1 VSNPDTHVILRDAI
15 QKVGVKRIASALE
28 VSQSLVYKWCQP
40 HKDGEMP
47 DSSGVTNPLDR
58 LMLVYELTQ
67 DLEIVQYI
75 CRQAGGYYTPNPPA
89 EGAVGKRFVSETVQ
103 ILDKFADLMRYAEQ
117 SLHNDGRI
125 DPEEGKKLRKDWDR
139 LKSRLESFV
148 RSCEDGHFDLN
159 KDERG
164 VTKP

>member
-1 VSNPDTHVILRDAI
+1 MSNPDTHVILRDAI
-15 QKVGVKRIASALE
+15 QRVGVKKIATALD

-40 HKDGEMP
+40 HKDGELP

-58 LMLVYELTQ
+58 LLVVYNETK
-67 DLEIVQYI
+67 DIEIVQYI
-75 CRQAGGYYTPNPPA
+75 CRQAGGYFTPNPPF
-89 EGAVGKRFVSETVQ
+89 EGEVGRRFVSETVQ

-125 DPEEGKKLRKDWDR
+125 DPEEGSKLRKDWDR

-148 RSCEDGHFDLN
+148 ASCERGHFDLD
-159 KDERG
+159 KDGRA
-164 VTKP
+164 K